1 MSPYRNIIP
10 HKDFLK
16 SLAKTKK
23 VGKRRLVLA
32 LASPSQ
38 IKALQEIS
46 HNVIKKNVPLSPC
59 QVKALVKGKY
69 KKPMLQ
75 AGAKQGSLESKRK
88 IFIQKGGFLQY
99 ILPAA
104 LSFLASQ
111 L

>member
-1 MSPYRNIIP
+1 MSPYRNIIA

-23 VGKRRLVLA
+23 VGKRRLLLA
-32 LASPSQ
+32 LASPQQ
-38 IKALQEIS
+38 IKALQEIT

-59 QVKALVKGKY
+59 HVKALVKGKY
-69 KKPMLQ
+69 KKSVIK
-75 AGAKQGSLESKRK
+75 AGAKTGTIESKRK
-88 IFIQKGGFLQY
+88 IFLQKGGFLQY

-104 LSFLASQ
+104 LSFLASR